1 MADTRPPEIVRF
13 GPFELDLATADLHR
27 NGRKTRLPEQQFQ
40 ILEMLLRREGKL
52 VSREEIRKRLWPNDT
67 VVEFDRSINAVIKK
81 LRSALGDSAE
91 ERRFIETVARRGYRI
106 LVDVQFPETAQF
118 AEPARKVV
126 DNFLIGQKVTHYRV
140 LSLLGGGGMG
150 LVYKAEDLKLNRL
163 VALKFLPEEMAT
175 DPLTLQRFDREAR
188 AASSLN
194 HPNICT
200 IYGVEEHG
208 ALPFI
213 VMELLEGE
221 SLRELIS
228 RFSSFDGESGREL
241 PLEKML
247 EIAIQIAEGLDAAH
261 QKGIVHRDI
270 KPANIFVTTR
280 KQVKI
285 LDFGLAKIAI
295 GETYPPSDHSIE
307 RGPNP
312 SLVTPGQHSWEE
324 HTLSLTGIAMG
335 TAAYMSPEQVRGEQ
349 LDSRTDLF
357 SFGLIL
363 FEMATA
369 QRAFGGESA
378 AVVQDAILHRDLP
391 PVRELNPKLPVQLE
405 VIIERALKKDREQR
419 YRSASEI
426 RIELEACAHSIA
438 AAGSLALSDIG
449 AGDETG
455 RTQQRDRVPGG
466 FRRWLLPAAATLAVG
481 LAAA

>member
-1 MADTRPPEIVRF
+1 MGGKI
-13 GPFELDLATADLHR
+13 
-27 NGRKTRLPEQQFQ
+27 RLPEQQFQ

-67 VVEFDRSINAVIKK
+67 VVEFDRSINAAIKK

-91 ERRFIETVARRGYRI
+91 EPRFIETVARRGYRI
-106 LVDVQFPETAQF
+106 LAEVHLPETAQF
-118 AEPARKVV
+118 TEPARKVV
-126 DNFLIGQKVTHYRV
+126 DDFLIGQKVTHYRV
-140 LSLLGGGGMG
+140 LSLIGGGGMG

-175 DPLTLQRFDREAR
+175 DPLTLQRFDREAK

-208 ALPFI
+208 SLPFI

-241 PLEKML
+241 PLEQML

-261 QKGIVHRDI
+261 QKGIIHRDI

-285 LDFGLAKIAI
+285 LDFGLAKIAM
-295 GETYPPSDHSIE
+295 GETDPPSDHSIE
-307 RGPNP
+307 RGPKP
-312 SLVTPGQHSWEE
+312 SLVTPVQHSWGE
-324 HTLSLTGIAMG
+324 HTSSLTGIAMG

-369 QRAFGGESA
+369 QRAFGGETA
-378 AVVQDAILHRDLP
+378 AVVQDAILHRELP

-419 YRSASEI
+419 YQSASENPH
-426 RIELEACAHSIA
+426 RIGGLRAFDCRRRISCAERHWGRRREGKEAH
-438 AAGSLALSDIG
+438 
-449 AGDETG
+449 
-455 RTQQRDRVPGG
+455 
-466 FRRWLLPAAATLAVG
+466 
-481 LAAA
+481 